1 MHAAADAFGWL
12 LRQVVRVKA
21 RHFAVLVSGH
31 RAPSQQGVSGGRP
44 DNPCRDQP
52 GRWQQLP
59 PHCFGGSGEPG
70 RVARVGSTPSRTA
83 PAGTDHRGKG
93 R

>member
-59 PHCFGGSGEPG
+59 PALFWWQWRTGPRGAC
-70 RVARVGSTPSRTA
+70 RVHAVQDCPRR
-83 PAGTDHRGKG
+83 H
-93 R
+93 